1 MNKFNRVLLLL
12 IALVFLTTYNPIEIT
27 NFKKKWNFFF
37 KIKHIEIVNNE
48 IIKTVDV
55 IRELDQIIIKN
66 IFFIKKNDIN
76 EPLKK
81 IEFLDRIDVKKKY
94 PNTLIIKIY
103 ETK

>member
-12 IALVFLTTYNPIEIT
+12 IALVFLTTYNPIEFT
-27 NFKKKWNFFF
+27 KFKKKGNFFF

-55 IRELDQIIIKN
+55 IRELDQIINKN

-81 IEFLDRIDVKKKY
+81 IEFIDRIDVKKKY
-94 PNTLIIKIY
+94 TNTLIIKIY
-103 ETK
+103 